1 MIVDLKKLST
11 IELKALGWDQAK
23 IRDQAASVVIAIKED
38 LARREFEALNTRQ
51 EDEQNTDR
59 GMGDDKALSDG

>member
-23 IRDQAASVVIAIKED
+23 IRDQATSVVIAIEED

-51 EDEQNTDR
+51 ENEQNTDR

>member
-23 IRDQAASVVIAIKED
+23 IRDQAASVVIAIEED

-51 EDEQNTDR
+51 ENEQNTDR